1 MLKRI
6 SFIASLVIIFIV
18 VFVCMFKINLINT
31 KNLSVEKYD
40 SKYIDMMDEASK
52 EEYLSF
58 IRDDSYIK
66 IYDEDIGYK
75 VKLGQNR
82 FFLRKNSKIINYVK
96 KIFDKKKDFN
106 IKEFTD
112 ADRVLKEYEKLSKE
126 DKRNF
131 DIGLAALKSETLEPY
146 SNPVTTEDQ
155 LSELQDILVQVCI
168 NYINI
173 NGLTDIDEI
182 AFNADSLQ
190 RSAHFGKWV
199 PATDSYIRAVG
210 YEETNDE
217 KNNYCVRKKI
227 GDIW

>member
-1 MLKRI
+1 MSNDFYKK
-6 SFIASLVIIFIV
+6 FFE
-18 VFVCMFKINLINT
+18 NT
-31 KNLSVEKYD
+31 P
-40 SKYIDMMDEASK
+40 K
-52 EEYLSF
+52 EEE
-58 IRDDSYIK
+58 IEKK
-66 IYDEDIGYK
+66 IEELEANY
-75 VKLGQNR
+75 
-82 FFLRKNSKIINYVK
+82 KNSISYKEYVEQLNALYNDLAKERRNKKLEIGPRPKRDKGVK
-96 KIFDKKKDFN
+96 KILDKKKDFN
-106 IKEFTD
+106 IKEYTD
-112 ADRVLKEYEKLSKE
+112 ADRVLEEYKKLSKE

-131 DIGLAALKSETLEPY
+131 EIGLQALKPENLEPY

-182 AFNADSLQ
+182 TFSADSLQ

-210 YEETNDE
+210 YEEIDDG

>member
-1 MLKRI
+1 MNNDFYKKFFEQTPKEEEI
-6 SFIASLVIIFIV
+6 EK
-18 VFVCMFKINLINT
+18 KIEQLEADY
-31 KNLSVEKYD
+31 KNSSPHKEYVKQLNALYND
-40 SKYIDMMDEASK
+40 LSK
-52 EEYLSF
+52 ERRNKKLE
-58 IRDDSYIK
+58 IGPHPKRDK
-66 IYDEDIGYK
+66 G
-75 VKLGQNR
+75 
-82 FFLRKNSKIINYVK
+82 VK
-96 KIFDKKKDFN
+96 KILDKKKDFN
-106 IKEFTD
+106 IKEYTD
-112 ADRVLKEYEKLSKE
+112 ADRVLNEYQKLSKE

-190 RSAHFGKWV
+190 HSAHFGKWV
-199 PATDSYIRAVG
+199 PTTDSYIRAVG
-210 YEETNDE
+210 YEKINDG
-217 KNNYCVRKKI
+217 KNNYCIRKKI

>member
-1 MLKRI
+1 M
-6 SFIASLVIIFIV
+6 SNDFY
-18 VFVCMFKINLINT
+18 T
-31 KNLSVEKYD
+31 KFFETTP
-40 SKYIDMMDEASK
+40 K
-52 EEYLSF
+52 EEEIEKKIEELEANYKSSASYKEYVEQLNALYNDLAEERRNKKLE
-58 IRDDSYIK
+58 IGPHPKRDK
-66 IYDEDIGYK
+66 G
-75 VKLGQNR
+75 
-82 FFLRKNSKIINYVK
+82 VK
-96 KIFDKKKDFN
+96 KILDKKKDFN
-106 IKEFTD
+106 IKEYTD
-112 ADRVLKEYEKLSKE
+112 ADRVLEEYKKLSKE

-131 DIGLAALKSETLEPY
+131 EIGLQALKPENLEPY

-182 AFNADSLQ
+182 TFSADSLQ

-210 YEETNDE
+210 YEEINDG

>member
-1 MLKRI
+1 M
-6 SFIASLVIIFIV
+6 SNDFY
-18 VFVCMFKINLINT
+18 T
-31 KNLSVEKYD
+31 KFFETTP
-40 SKYIDMMDEASK
+40 K
-52 EEYLSF
+52 EEE
-58 IRDDSYIK
+58 IEKK
-66 IYDEDIGYK
+66 IEEIEANY
-75 VKLGQNR
+75 
-82 FFLRKNSKIINYVK
+82 KNSASYKEYVEQLNALYNDLAEERRNKKLEIGPHPKRDKGVK
-96 KIFDKKKDFN
+96 KILNKRKDFN
-106 IKEFTD
+106 IKEYTD
-112 ADRVLKEYEKLSKE
+112 ADRVLNEYQKLSKE
-126 DKRNF
+126 GKRNF
-131 DIGLAALKSETLEPY
+131 EIGLAALKPEKLEPY

-182 AFNADSLQ
+182 TFSADSLQ

-210 YEETNDE
+210 YEEINDG

>member
-1 MLKRI
+1 MSNDFYKK
-6 SFIASLVIIFIV
+6 FFE
-18 VFVCMFKINLINT
+18 NT
-31 KNLSVEKYD
+31 P
-40 SKYIDMMDEASK
+40 K
-52 EEYLSF
+52 EEE
-58 IRDDSYIK
+58 IEKK
-66 IYDEDIGYK
+66 IEELEANY
-75 VKLGQNR
+75 
-82 FFLRKNSKIINYVK
+82 KNSISYKEYVEQLNALYNDLAKERRNKKLEIGPRPKRDKGVK
-96 KIFDKKKDFN
+96 KILDKKKDFN
-106 IKEFTD
+106 IKEYTD
-112 ADRVLKEYEKLSKE
+112 ADRVLEEYKKLSKE

-131 DIGLAALKSETLEPY
+131 EIGLQALKPENLEPY

-182 AFNADSLQ
+182 TFSADSLQ

-210 YEETNDE
+210 YEETNNGE
-217 KNNYCVRKKI
+217 INYFKRKKI

>member
-1 MLKRI
+1 M
-6 SFIASLVIIFIV
+6 SNDFY
-18 VFVCMFKINLINT
+18 T
-31 KNLSVEKYD
+31 KFFETTP
-40 SKYIDMMDEASK
+40 K
-52 EEYLSF
+52 EEEIEKKIEELEANYKSSASYKEYVEQLNALYNDLAKERRNKKLE
-58 IRDDSYIK
+58 IGPRPKRDK
-66 IYDEDIGYK
+66 G
-75 VKLGQNR
+75 
-82 FFLRKNSKIINYVK
+82 VK
-96 KIFDKKKDFN
+96 KILDKKKDFN
-106 IKEFTD
+106 IKEYTD
-112 ADRVLKEYEKLSKE
+112 ADRVLEEYKKLSKE

-131 DIGLAALKSETLEPY
+131 EIGRQALKPENLEPY

-182 AFNADSLQ
+182 TFSADSLQ

-210 YEETNDE
+210 YEETNNGE
-217 KNNYCVRKKI
+217 SNYFKRKKI

>member
-1 MLKRI
+1 MSNDFYKK
-6 SFIASLVIIFIV
+6 FFEQ
-18 VFVCMFKINLINT
+18 T
-31 KNLSVEKYD
+31 P
-40 SKYIDMMDEASK
+40 K
-52 EEYLSF
+52 EEE
-58 IRDDSYIK
+58 IEKK
-66 IYDEDIGYK
+66 IEQLEADY
-75 VKLGQNR
+75 
-82 FFLRKNSKIINYVK
+82 KNSVPYKEYVKQLNALYNDLSEERRNKKLEIGPHPKRDKGVK
-96 KIFDKKKDFN
+96 KILDKKKDFN
-106 IKEFTD
+106 IKEYTD
-112 ADRVLKEYEKLSKE
+112 ADRVLEEYKKLSKE

-131 DIGLAALKSETLEPY
+131 EIGLQALKSENLEPY

-210 YEETNDE
+210 YETINDG
-217 KNNYCVRKKI
+217 KNNYSIRKKI

>member
-1 MLKRI
+1 M
-6 SFIASLVIIFIV
+6 SNDFY
-18 VFVCMFKINLINT
+18 T
-31 KNLSVEKYD
+31 KFFETTP
-40 SKYIDMMDEASK
+40 K
-52 EEYLSF
+52 EEE
-58 IRDDSYIK
+58 IEKK
-66 IYDEDIGYK
+66 IEELEANY
-75 VKLGQNR
+75 
-82 FFLRKNSKIINYVK
+82 KNSISYKEYVEQLNALYNDLAKERRNKKLEIGPRPKRDKGVK
-96 KIFDKKKDFN
+96 KILDKKKDFN
-106 IKEFTD
+106 IKEYTD
-112 ADRVLKEYEKLSKE
+112 ADRVLEEYKKLSKE

-131 DIGLAALKSETLEPY
+131 EIGLQALKPENLEPY
-146 SNPVTTEDQ
+146 SNPVTTEGQ

-182 AFNADSLQ
+182 TFSADSLQ

-210 YEETNDE
+210 YEEINDG

>member
-1 MLKRI
+1 MSNDFYTKFFETTPKEEEI
-6 SFIASLVIIFIV
+6 EK
-18 VFVCMFKINLINT
+18 KIEELEVNY
-31 KNLSVEKYD
+31 KNSAPYKEYVEQLNALYND
-40 SKYIDMMDEASK
+40 LSK
-52 EEYLSF
+52 ERRNKELE
-58 IRDDSYIK
+58 IGPRPKRDK
-66 IYDEDIGYK
+66 G
-75 VKLGQNR
+75 
-82 FFLRKNSKIINYVK
+82 VK
-96 KIFDKKKDFN
+96 KILDKKKDFN
-106 IKEFTD
+106 IKEYTD
-112 ADRVLKEYEKLSKE
+112 ADRVLEEYKKLSKE

-131 DIGLAALKSETLEPY
+131 EIGLQALKPENLEPY

-210 YEETNDE
+210 YEETNDGE
-217 KNNYCVRKKI
+217 INYSKRKKI

>member
-1 MLKRI
+1 MSNDFYKK
-6 SFIASLVIIFIV
+6 FFE
-18 VFVCMFKINLINT
+18 NT
-31 KNLSVEKYD
+31 P
-40 SKYIDMMDEASK
+40 K
-52 EEYLSF
+52 EEEIEKKIEELEANYKSSASYKEYVEQLNALYNDLAKERRNKKLE
-58 IRDDSYIK
+58 IGPRPKRDKD
-66 IYDEDIGYK
+66 
-75 VKLGQNR
+75 
-82 FFLRKNSKIINYVK
+82 VK
-96 KIFDKKKDFN
+96 KILDKKKDFS
-106 IKEFTD
+106 IKEYAD
-112 ADRVLKEYEKLSKE
+112 ADKVLEEYKKLSKE

-131 DIGLAALKSETLEPY
+131 EIGLQALKPENLEPY

-182 AFNADSLQ
+182 AFSADSLQ

-210 YEETNDE
+210 YEEINDG

>member
-1 MLKRI
+1 MSEERRNKKLEIGPHPKRD
-6 SFIASLVIIFIV
+6 
-18 VFVCMFKINLINT
+18 K
-31 KNLSVEKYD
+31 
-40 SKYIDMMDEASK
+40 
-52 EEYLSF
+52 
-58 IRDDSYIK
+58 
-66 IYDEDIGYK
+66 G
-75 VKLGQNR
+75 
-82 FFLRKNSKIINYVK
+82 VK
-96 KIFDKKKDFN
+96 KILDKKKDFN
-106 IKEFTD
+106 IKEYTD
-112 ADRVLKEYEKLSKE
+112 ADRVLNEYEKLSKE

-131 DIGLAALKSETLEPY
+131 EIGLQALKSENLEPY

>member
-1 MLKRI
+1 MLDNTDELAFEVEFL
-6 SFIASLVIIFIV
+6 SCV
-18 VFVCMFKINLINT
+18 V
-31 KNLSVEKYD
+31 
-40 SKYIDMMDEASK
+40 
-52 EEYLSF
+52 
-58 IRDDSYIK
+58 
-66 IYDEDIGYK
+66 
-75 VKLGQNR
+75 
-82 FFLRKNSKIINYVK
+82 
-96 KIFDKKKDFN
+96 DKKKDFN
-106 IKEFTD
+106 IKEYTD

-146 SNPVTTEDQ
+146 SNPITTEDQ

>member
-1 MLKRI
+1 MNNDFYKK
-6 SFIASLVIIFIV
+6 FFEQ
-18 VFVCMFKINLINT
+18 T
-31 KNLSVEKYD
+31 P
-40 SKYIDMMDEASK
+40 K
-52 EEYLSF
+52 EEE
-58 IRDDSYIK
+58 IEKK
-66 IYDEDIGYK
+66 IEQLEADY
-75 VKLGQNR
+75 
-82 FFLRKNSKIINYVK
+82 KNSAPHKEYVKQLNALYNDLSEERRNKKLEIGPHPKRDKGVK
-96 KIFDKKKDFN
+96 KILDKKKDFN
-106 IKEFTD
+106 IKEYTD
-112 ADRVLKEYEKLSKE
+112 ADRVLEEYKKLSKE
-126 DKRNF
+126 GKRNF
-131 DIGLAALKSETLEPY
+131 EIGLQALKPENLEPY

-182 AFNADSLQ
+182 TFSADSLQ

-210 YEETNDE
+210 YEEINDG

>member
-1 MLKRI
+1 MSNDFYTKFFETTPKEDEIEKKIEELEANYKSSASYKEYVEQLNALYNDLAKERRNKKLEIGPRPKRD
-6 SFIASLVIIFIV
+6 
-18 VFVCMFKINLINT
+18 K
-31 KNLSVEKYD
+31 
-40 SKYIDMMDEASK
+40 
-52 EEYLSF
+52 
-58 IRDDSYIK
+58 
-66 IYDEDIGYK
+66 G
-75 VKLGQNR
+75 
-82 FFLRKNSKIINYVK
+82 VK
-96 KIFDKKKDFN
+96 KILDKKKNFN
-106 IKEFTD
+106 IKEYTD
-112 ADRVLKEYEKLSKE
+112 ADRVLEEYKKLSKE

-131 DIGLAALKSETLEPY
+131 EIGRQALNLENPEPY
-146 SNPVTTEDQ
+146 SSPVTTEDQ

-210 YEETNDE
+210 YEEINDG

>member
-1 MLKRI
+1 M
-6 SFIASLVIIFIV
+6 SNDFY
-18 VFVCMFKINLINT
+18 T
-31 KNLSVEKYD
+31 KFFETTP
-40 SKYIDMMDEASK
+40 K
-52 EEYLSF
+52 EEE
-58 IRDDSYIK
+58 IEKK
-66 IYDEDIGYK
+66 IEELEDNY
-75 VKLGQNR
+75 
-82 FFLRKNSKIINYVK
+82 KNSAPYKEYVEQLNALYNDLAKERRNKKLEIGPRPKRDKDVK
-96 KIFDKKKDFN
+96 KILDKKKDFS
-106 IKEFTD
+106 IKEYTD
-112 ADRVLKEYEKLSKE
+112 ADRVLEEYKKLSKE

-131 DIGLAALKSETLEPY
+131 EIGLAALKPENLEPY

-182 AFNADSLQ
+182 TFSADSLQ

-210 YEETNDE
+210 YEETNNGE
-217 KNNYCVRKKI
+217 SNYFKRKKI

>member
-1 MLKRI
+1 MSNDFYKKFFENTPKEEEI
-6 SFIASLVIIFIV
+6 EKKIEEIEANYKNSASYKEYVEQLNALYNDLSEERH
-18 VFVCMFKINLINT
+18 K
-31 KNLSVEKYD
+31 KNLEIGPWPK
-40 SKYIDMMDEASK
+40 
-52 EEYLSF
+52 
-58 IRDDSYIK
+58 RDR
-66 IYDEDIGYK
+66 G
-75 VKLGQNR
+75 
-82 FFLRKNSKIINYVK
+82 VK
-96 KIFDKKKDFN
+96 KILDKKKDFN
-106 IKEFTD
+106 IKEYTD
-112 ADRVLKEYEKLSKE
+112 ADRVLEEYKKLSKE

-131 DIGLAALKSETLEPY
+131 EIGLQALKPENLEPY

-182 AFNADSLQ
+182 TFSADSLQ

-199 PATDSYIRAVG
+199 PATDSYIRAIG
-210 YEETNDE
+210 YEEINDG

>member
-1 MLKRI
+1 MNNDFYKK
-6 SFIASLVIIFIV
+6 FFE
-18 VFVCMFKINLINT
+18 NT
-31 KNLSVEKYD
+31 P
-40 SKYIDMMDEASK
+40 K
-52 EEYLSF
+52 EEE
-58 IRDDSYIK
+58 IEKK
-66 IYDEDIGYK
+66 IEELEVNY
-75 VKLGQNR
+75 
-82 FFLRKNSKIINYVK
+82 KNSALYKEYVEQLNALYNDLAKERRNKKLEIGPRPKRDKDVK
-96 KIFDKKKDFN
+96 KILDKKKDFS
-106 IKEFTD
+106 IKEYAD
-112 ADRVLKEYEKLSKE
+112 ADKVLEEYKKLSKE

-131 DIGLAALKSETLEPY
+131 EIGLAALKPENLEPY
-146 SNPVTTEDQ
+146 SNPVTTEGQ

-182 AFNADSLQ
+182 TFSADSLQ

-210 YEETNDE
+210 YEEINDG